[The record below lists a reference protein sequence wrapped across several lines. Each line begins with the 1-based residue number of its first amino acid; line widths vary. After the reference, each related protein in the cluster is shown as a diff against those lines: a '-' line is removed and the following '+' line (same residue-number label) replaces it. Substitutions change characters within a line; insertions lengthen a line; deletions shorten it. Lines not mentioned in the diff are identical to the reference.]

1 MSPTCEYKGCKTRPN
16 FNIIGEKNGKF
27 CSKHKLQGMVDV
39 EHEKCNF
46 EGCMTRA
53 SFNKIGEKIGIY
65 CNLHKLEGM
74 INIKSLKCKSE
85 GCNKQPKFNI
95 KTEIVGLYCFDHKL
109 QDMIDVV
116 NKTCKIEGCRTRP
129 TFNIKTE
136 NVGIYCSSHKLE
148 GMINVVDKK
157 CEYLGCTKQPT
168 FNKKGQ
174 KKAKFCFD
182 HKTND
187 MVDLKHKPCI
197 SDGCETRP
205 TFNTRGQTKGIYC
218 VEHKLEGMINVVD
231 KKCNSEWCDITAIKK
246 YNNYCLSCCIQV
258 CPEIQ
263 VSRNYKTKERDVS
276 DRIDSHFKEY
286 TWVND
291 KVISGG
297 CSKRRPDKLLDL
309 NTHVIIVEVDEN
321 KHTSYD
327 TTCENK
333 RLMELSQDLGF
344 RPIVFIR
351 FNPDSY
357 ILNGK
362 VVKSCWKVNKLGVM
376 SVMKTKEKEWEER
389 IKVLNNQIRY
399 WIETISEKTIEIVE
413 LFY

>member
-1 MSPTCEYKGCKTRPN
+1 MNKHLCVYNGCKTRPS
-16 FNIIGEKNGKF
+16 FNNENKKNGLY
-27 CSKHKLQGMVDV
+27 CYNHKLPEMVDV
-39 EHEKCNF
+39 VSKRCIYKDCKKRPNFNKIDEKVGIYCLEHKLPEMINVNDKRCIYKDCNKYPVFNF
-46 EGCMTRA
+46 EGET
-53 SFNKIGEKIGIY
+53 KKLY
-65 CNLHKLEGM
+65 CVSHKLPGM
-74 INIKSLKCKSE
+74 INVKDKRCIYKD
-85 GCNKQPKFNI
+85 CNKQPSYNNKYETNA
-95 KTEIVGLYCFDHKL
+95 LYCKNHKL
-109 QDMIDVV
+109 P
-116 NKTCKIEGCRTRP
+116 E
-129 TFNIKTE
+129 
-136 NVGIYCSSHKLE
+136 
-148 GMINVVDKK
+148 MINIISRTCIYK
-157 CEYLGCTKQPT
+157 ECTKIPNYN
-168 FNKKGQ
+168 NK
-174 KKAKFCFD
+174 
-182 HKTND
+182 N
-187 MVDLKHKPCI
+187 
-197 SDGCETRP
+197 E
-205 TFNTRGQTKGIYC
+205 TKGVYC
-218 VEHKLEGMINVVD
+218 LEHKLPEMVD
-231 KKCNSEWCDITAIKK
+231 VAHKKCNSEWCDIRAIPK

-291 KVISGG
+291 KIISGG

-309 NTHVIIVEVDEN
+309 GTHIIIVEVDEN
-321 KHTSYD
+321 KHNSYD

-357 ILNGK
+357 KTLDGT
-362 VVKSCWKVNKLGVM
+362 VVRSCWKVNKFGITQIN
-376 SVMKTKEKEWEER
+376 KIKEWEER